1 MPHGIEVS
9 PVFSVARASGNV
21 RTVPLAAPAPHSD
34 RRDLWWLAA
43 ALVLASALVVS
54 FFNKYAIDDSFIG
67 YANAQNLAAGRGFAF
82 NPGDRFLTTSAPLVV
97 PVYAL
102 LSLIFHTGV
111 AQIGQIASALAIV
124 ALTIG
129 AFVLLRREISAAGA
143 FCGVAVIL
151 GSPTFVLLW
160 SHETLLW
167 AAFTVWALVAIQR
180 EQHARS
186 GALLAF
192 ALLCRPETAIAVA
205 VLALWSWRRA
215 GIAAAVR
222 LCACA
227 LAPYALWLCYSWAA
241 FGSLVSQS
249 ALAKHAQLLLEGYPY
264 LAGLLVSPGHTYLIL
279 LGHAGELAFALAL
292 ACIALAARAKLW
304 RASYTGFW
312 LWVAATTLA
321 YTLARMHFF
330 AWYGLQ
336 VPAAIAFAAAIPW
349 AAGGS
354 STPKPM
360 LFLARSFSA
369 ALVALHLAAF
379 GAMVFTPQ
387 VRYNIDDDFVM
398 ARYENN
404 AYQRLG
410 AWLQNH
416 SRPQDAVAYSEIGQ
430 LRYYSQRP
438 IISTDGL
445 ATPGVAEHMLKL
457 DGLWTFE
464 RYRPEIVV
472 DEPESWIS
480 TLDVREEDW
489 FYRAY
494 APTEHLFF
502 PDPVKRD
509 DGRDT
514 FVIDR
519 LVHPEAIPAAA
530 EIDEPAR
537 ASMVVADTADGMRA
551 TFRTGPAGLARVEI
565 RVDTKTCRTGRIT
578 VRGAGRTITRAF
590 TTTAILHDE
599 RLTLE
604 TGSLSP
610 SSGPYA
616 LEVAGCGTATLAP
629 PRYRRDAFSF
639 FPPLV
644 LSTGPKP
651 QAVVAFSRANITKSS
666 SR

>member
-1 MPHGIEVS
+1 MPSGIEVA
-9 PVFSVARASGNV
+9 PVLSAARGPSVM
-21 RTVPLAAPAPHSD
+21 RTVPLATPAPAPEGD

-43 ALVLASALVVS
+43 ALVLAVALIVS

-102 LSLIFHTGV
+102 FSLLFHTGV
-111 AQIGQIASALAIV
+111 AQIGQVASALAIL

-129 AFVLLRREISAAGA
+129 TFVLLRREIGPAGA
-143 FCGVAVIL
+143 FCGIAVML

-192 ALLCRPETAIAVA
+192 ALLCRPETAIAVG

-215 GIAAAVR
+215 GLAAAAR
-222 LCACA
+222 LCAFT
-227 LAPYALWLCYSWAA
+227 LAPYALWLWYSWAA

-279 LGHAGELAFALAL
+279 LGHAGELAFPLAL
-292 ACIALAARAKLW
+292 ACIALAARARLW
-304 RASYTGFW
+304 RASYTWFW
-312 LWVAATTLA
+312 LWVAATTVA

-349 AAGGS
+349 AKGGG

-360 LFLARSFSA
+360 LFLARGFSA
-369 ALVALHLAAF
+369 LLVALHLAAF

-410 AWLQNH
+410 AWLQTH

-430 LRYYSQRP
+430 LRYYSQRR
-438 IISTDGL
+438 IVSTDGL
-445 ATPGVAEHMLKL
+445 ATPGVARHMLAL

-480 TLDVREEDW
+480 TLDVREADW

-494 APTEHLFF
+494 APSERLFF
-502 PDPVKRD
+502 PDPYKRD

-530 EIDEPAR
+530 EIDESADT
-537 ASMVVADTADGMRA
+537 SMAVADTPAGMRA

-565 RVDTKTCRTGRIT
+565 RVDTTTCRAGRIALH
-578 VRGAGRTITRAF
+578 GAGRTITHSF
-590 TTTAILHDE
+590 TTTTVLRDE
-599 RLTLE
+599 RLTLD
-604 TGSLSP
+604 TSGLAA
-610 SSGPYA
+610 SSGPYV
-616 LEVAGCGTATLAP
+616 LEISGCTTAALAP

-644 LSTGPKP
+644 LSTSPKP
-651 QAVVAFSRANITKSS
+651 QAVVAFSR
-666 SR
+666 